1 MFTGIVQGL
10 IEVSEIE
17 HMDDISRLR
26 LNLAE
31 LGEGLSLGA
40 SVAINGTCLTVVATS
55 SKNASFDII
64 KETIN
69 TTNLKYLQ
77 KGSKVNVERSFRIG
91 DEVGGH
97 MVSGHISSV
106 AKLEEQVN
114 SGNERVLTFSVSEE
128 WSKYILHKG
137 YVALDGASITVS
149 GVEPKHHKFSVSLI
163 PETIARTTLGS
174 ISKGEFVNLEIDSQT
189 QAIVETVERVMAER
203 YANR

>member
-31 LGEGLSLGA
+31 LGEDLSLGA

-64 KETIN
+64 KETIE
-69 TTNLKYLQ
+69 TTNLKYLK

-106 AKLEEQVN
+106 SKLEEQIN
-114 SGNERVLTFSVSEE
+114 SGNERVLTF
-128 WSKYILHKG
+128 
-137 YVALDGASITVS
+137 
-149 GVEPKHHKFSVSLI
+149 
-163 PETIARTTLGS
+163 
-174 ISKGEFVNLEIDSQT
+174 
-189 QAIVETVERVMAER
+189 
-203 YANR
+203 

>member
-10 IEVSEIE
+10 IEVGEIE

-128 WSKYILHKG
+128 WSKYILQKG

-174 ISKGEFVNLEIDSQT
+174 ISKGKFVNLEIDSQT

>member
-91 DEVGGH
+91 DEV
-97 MVSGHISSV
+97 
-106 AKLEEQVN
+106 
-114 SGNERVLTFSVSEE
+114 
-128 WSKYILHKG
+128 
-137 YVALDGASITVS
+137 
-149 GVEPKHHKFSVSLI
+149 
-163 PETIARTTLGS
+163 
-174 ISKGEFVNLEIDSQT
+174 
-189 QAIVETVERVMAER
+189 
-203 YANR
+203 

>member
-1 MFTGIVQGL
+1 
-10 IEVSEIE
+10 
-17 HMDDISRLR
+17 
-26 LNLAE
+26 
-31 LGEGLSLGA
+31 
-40 SVAINGTCLTVVATS
+40 
-55 SKNASFDII
+55 
-64 KETIN
+64 
-69 TTNLKYLQ
+69 
-77 KGSKVNVERSFRIG
+77 
-91 DEVGGH
+91 

-114 SGNERVLTFSVSEE
+114 LGNERVLTFSVSEE

-149 GVEPKHHKFSVSLI
+149 GVEPKQHKFSVSLI

-203 YANR
+203 YADR

>member
-31 LGEGLSLGA
+31 LAEGLSLGA

-64 KETIN
+64 KETID
-69 TTNLKYLQ
+69 TTNLKYLK

-128 WSKYILHKG
+128 WSKYIP
-137 YVALDGASITVS
+137 VS
-149 GVEPKHHKFSVSLI
+149 YTHLRAH
-163 PETIARTTLGS
+163 ET
-174 ISKGEFVNLEIDSQT
+174 
-189 QAIVETVERVMAER
+189 
-203 YANR
+203 